1 MLIINFIVI
10 HSYFLLIM
18 LGLFFVPIFINNHIM
33 SDTLSL
39 MDDIVQKKKKK
50 YLMLVPFLYNV
61 FL

>member
-18 LGLFFVPIFINNHIM
+18 LGLFFVPIFISNHIM

-39 MDDIVQKKKKK
+39 MDDIVQKKK
-50 YLMLVPFLYNV
+50 NI
-61 FL
+61 